1 MRAKERLDLFYEKLN
16 ENNMRF
22 LLAKIVAWIEMT
34 LGASMSIIVYSNPT
48 GIRIILFGLL
58 WGFLAIKGRTMAYT
72 SIRENNVQKNVWS
85 AIKYTGIEK
94 REWAKYLRNIVIP
107 FELKSTVLVIFF
119 TTMGIL
125 IGRAY
130 DIPFGMRR
138 AVLAYI
144 ESIAAIIMIP
154 YLLYEL
160 DIKFVK

>member
-1 MRAKERLDLFYEKLN
+1 
-16 ENNMRF
+16 
-22 LLAKIVAWIEMT
+22 
-34 LGASMSIIVYSNPT
+34 
-48 GIRIILFGLL
+48 
-58 WGFLAIKGRTMAYT
+58 MAYT